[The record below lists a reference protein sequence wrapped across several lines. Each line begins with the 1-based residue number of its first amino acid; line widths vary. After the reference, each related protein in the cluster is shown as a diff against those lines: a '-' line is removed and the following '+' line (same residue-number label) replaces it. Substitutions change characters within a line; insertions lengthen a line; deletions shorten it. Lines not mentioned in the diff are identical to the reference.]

1 ALDRLRSFDTHDI
14 EDRWHDVD
22 GMMVLVAYLAL
33 TLDPLRPGHDQ
44 RVTNAAVIAIAL
56 PHLERRIERHRPAGG
71 VMVVRQRTA
80 QHIQVLEVLLQ
91 TVGNAVEKLIFVDRA
106 GRSTLTAGAVIG
118 DHYYK
123 GIVELTRLFQEVDD
137 P

>member
-1 ALDRLRSFDTHDI
+1 MLCIALDHFRCFDTHDI

-56 PHLERRIERHRPAGG
+56 PHLERRVEGHRPAGG
-71 VMVVRQRTA
+71 IMIVRQRTA

-91 TVGNAVEKLIFVDRA
+91 AIGNAIHKLALIDRA
-106 GRSTLTAGAVIG
+106 GGTTLAAGAVIG
-118 DHYYK
+118 DHDDQR
-123 GIVELTRLFQEVDD
+123 IVELT
-137 P
+137 